1 MAIVLTLRSYRATFT
16 HNYSSM
22 SKPNNLKE
30 HHAVVG
36 IPWYSE
42 RSWKNMKEMSDDQ
55 ENFHVSY
62 QVWLAHADKS
72 VVILTNRGKPFE
84 RLMIDPVS
92 YAWWCENRSIRRDKE
107 SRRMYIQYLLENTI
121 KE

>member
-1 MAIVLTLRSYRATFT
+1 
-16 HNYSSM
+16 M
-22 SKPNNLKE
+22 SKPNNHKKQL
-30 HHAVVG
+30 AVVG

-42 RSWKNMKEMSDDQ
+42 RSWVKMKEISDDQ
-55 ENFHVSY
+55 ENFHASY
-62 QVWLAHADKS
+62 QIWLAHADKS
-72 VVILTNRGKPFE
+72 VVLLTNRSKAFE

-92 YAWWCENRSIRRDKE
+92 YSWWCENNSLRRDKE